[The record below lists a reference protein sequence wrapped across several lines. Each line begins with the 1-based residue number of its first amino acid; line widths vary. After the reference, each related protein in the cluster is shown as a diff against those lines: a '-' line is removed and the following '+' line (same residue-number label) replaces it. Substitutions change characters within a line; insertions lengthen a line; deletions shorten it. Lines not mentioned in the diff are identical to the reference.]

1 MTNHV
6 HLLASPEREIS
17 LPKTLQSVGR
27 RYVRYFNHVYGRTGT
42 LWEGRY
48 KAIDRCGGL
57 SFHLYAPYRDESGTG
72 GDGEPTRR
80 LPLVELPRE
89 RTGGNGGLAHPP
101 IACTG
106 AWAKQQLNG
115 WRRIDSFF
123 SRRFPMPM
131 WNRSGR
137 RRNKA
142 WVLGNDRFRAKI
154 EMLSGRRE
162 SPLPKGRP
170 CS

>member
-101 IACTG
+101 SPVPALGQNSNRTAGGVSTAFSADAFQGRCG
-106 AWAKQQLNG
+106 
-115 WRRIDSFF
+115 ID
-123 SRRFPMPM
+123 PE
-131 WNRSGR
+131 GDEQG
-137 RRNKA
+137 
-142 WVLGNDRFRAKI
+142 VGI
-154 EMLSGRRE
+154 GQ
-162 SPLPKGRP
+162 
-170 CS
+170 